1 MLDAAVVP
9 GLSDIQAFAQGVA
22 RGDGPDMRARA
33 EEALT
38 EFENAYRQLA
48 PRRDE
53 YRAGRNG
60 VRGLHFEGTVVDAD
74 GRTLGQREYMERMN
88 RRAEAFNLVEPQ
100 LRQVVGQFRQNKS
113 ERDIF
118 PVGQADA
125 EVVEAMNVARR
136 SMRRE
141 TGAPEVEAD
150 GFMTH
155 LVGGWSM
162 SRSEIERAHSG
173 PFPRIVVNHQVHVT
187 RGFYN
192 ADVSDRRMRDV
203 RVIGEILDVT
213 PEQLAYRFARSAE
226 DAVRILGLY
235 GLDPSRIGVGSSP
248 ASSAS
253 RAYGSG
259 DRGRGSWG
267 FRQFDTWGFRE
278 TQQAGMLRLI
288 VGYRQEYDWCR
299 MATDPLAFDPE
310 AQAIDAQMP
319 GFISLRQGDGPLTGR
334 LAVPGAV
341 EMENAARRMK
351 GLPEIAVRGMEYM
364 PVWRYYMLTGNG
376 GVVRYGD
383 VTYWHGEHPY
393 TVTQAMHLDGET
405 WGMVGALMAPQHR
418 LNAALSQIDHAI
430 RTGLKPTL
438 WLDKKVLDASGL
450 TAAGVTEALARGD
463 ASIVVEKG
471 NAPWTE
477 VIHENRAGQL
487 PAGAFDVIALMPQL
501 MERISGVTEAAQG
514 ITPKSGT
521 TATQYER
528 STAQSGQLTF
538 IYTDTYFEGLQRQD
552 RKDVRLLQQALDQ
565 PVQMHDPKTG
575 AVVDYNPAQARAM
588 RFDVAMGAAADT
600 PTARLA
606 NEQMLREDFA
616 AGALDAMTPGA
627 KIYFKR
633 SGRPDAPMILRDIEE
648 AEQQAKQQ
656 QLAALT
662 LQMEMAGDPAMG
674 QGPAGQPQPAPQGAP
689 R

>member
-1 MLDAAVVP
+1 MLDAAVTDV
-9 GLSDIQAFAQGVA
+9 QAFA
-22 RGDGPDMRARA
+22 RGMSRGGIEDSPDLRDRAQA
-33 EEALT
+33 ALY
-38 EFENAYRQLA
+38 EFENAYRALG

-60 VRGLHFEGTVVDAD
+60 VRGLHFEGTVVGPD
-74 GRTLGQREYMERMN
+74 GRTMGQREYMEMMN

-118 PVGQADA
+118 PVGPADA
-125 EVVEAMNVARR
+125 DAVEAMNVARR

-141 TGAPEVEAD
+141 TGAAESEAD

-162 SRSEIERAHSG
+162 HRSEIEQAHSG
-173 PFPRIVVNHQVHVT
+173 PWNKIVVGHQVHVT

-192 ADVSDRRMRDV
+192 TDVSDRRMRDV
-203 RVIGEILDVT
+203 RVIGEIMDVT
-213 PEQLAYRFARSAE
+213 AEQLAYRFARSAE

-235 GLDPSRIGVGSSP
+235 GIDPARIGAGPQRNGGAGWSQDL
-248 ASSAS
+248 
-253 RAYGSG
+253 G
-259 DRGRGSWG
+259 RGRWG
-267 FRQFDTWGFRE
+267 FAQFDGWGFRE
-278 TQQAGMLRLI
+278 TQRAGMHRLI
-288 VGYRQEYDWCR
+288 VGYKLEYDWRR
-299 MATDPLAFDPE
+299 MATDPLAFDPAAQAME
-310 AQAIDAQMP
+310 AQQP
-319 GFISLRQGDGPLTGR
+319 GFISIPQGDGPLTGW
-334 LAVPGAV
+334 LAQSGAV
-341 EMENAARRMK
+341 EMQNAARRMQ
-351 GLPEIAVRGMEYM
+351 GLPEIVVRGMEYM
-364 PVWRYYMLTGNG
+364 PVWRYYMLTGSG

-383 VTYWHGEHPY
+383 ATYWHGEHPY

-405 WGMVGALMAPQHR
+405 WGMVGALMAPQNR

-438 WLDKKVLDASGL
+438 ILDKQARIDSGL
-450 TAAGVTEALARGD
+450 TQQQVVEALARGD
-463 ASIVVEKG
+463 AAIELETTNRKLDEVVYETK
-471 NAPWTE
+471 
-477 VIHENRAGQL
+477 AGQL

-528 STAQSGQLTF
+528 STAQSGQLTY
-538 IYTDTYFEGLQRQD
+538 IYTDTYFEGLQRKD

-565 PVQMHDPKTG
+565 PAQIHDPKTG
-575 AVVDYNPAQARAM
+575 VTVDYDPARARAM

-648 AEQQAKQQ
+648 AEQQQKQQ

-662 LQMEMAGDPAMG
+662 LQMEMAGDPA
-674 QGPAGQPQPAPQGAP
+674 AQPQPAPQGAP